1 LVKKKKKKTF
11 KNIHETITFA
21 PRKKNIYFENLAF
34 CRLCKKKHAQHLNLH
49 DTFEVNTQYS
59 VIYIQVFFAS
69 P

>member
-1 LVKKKKKKTF
+1 MKPSRLPHEKKISILKTWLFVVSVK
-11 KNIHETITFA
+11 
-21 PRKKNIYFENLAF
+21 
-34 CRLCKKKHAQHLNLH
+34 KKKHAQHLNLH

>member
-1 LVKKKKKKTF
+1 MKPSRLP
-11 KNIHETITFA
+11 HE
-21 PRKKNIYFENLAF
+21 KKNIYFENLAF
-34 CRLCKKKHAQHLNLH
+34 CRLCKKKKHAQHLNLH

>member
-1 LVKKKKKKTF
+1 MKPSRLPHEKKISILKTWLF
-11 KNIHETITFA
+11 VVSV
-21 PRKKNIYFENLAF
+21 
-34 CRLCKKKHAQHLNLH
+34 KKKHAQHLNLH